1 MKREEKVYKNG
12 KFTTQ
17 NHKKI
22 NSTTWRDQWIVVLS
36 ADKRKHGRPFNFSHS
51 IACRDFLKC
60 LHFYLH
66 DIYLSRLFLL
76 SLSPQHPIK
85 VKPLYFIVMMT
96 TLPESIDHLWP
107 YVCYQI
113 YSNKYVINQLAGLC
127 GGDEMKSG
135 EQMEINIFI
144 IIILQYSLLLCA
156 SLTIKKEA
164 SLSEVLCI
172 INDGVCTTIV

>member
-1 MKREEKVYKNG
+1 
-12 KFTTQ
+12 
-17 NHKKI
+17 
-22 NSTTWRDQWIVVLS
+22 
-36 ADKRKHGRPFNFSHS
+36 
-51 IACRDFLKC
+51 
-60 LHFYLH
+60 
-66 DIYLSRLFLL
+66 
-76 SLSPQHPIK
+76 
-85 VKPLYFIVMMT
+85 MT

-135 EQMEINIFI
+135 EQMKINIFI

-164 SLSEVLCI
+164 SLSEVLYI